1 MRNNKKFTDQEI
13 EELESL
19 AVVEHATTSRITYSH
34 AFQVY
39 CMYQYVHGTRPSVIF
54 SNAGLPSRLIGPKR
68 IERCISRW
76 SGDRKLMD
84 EAAAYALSG
93 EKPHVVGEMPEET
106 GIAFNQAR
114 MQKYSAEIIEAQ
126 RHIDDLVSQLKMRY
140 GTQLIKDEQIWRQAD
155 SGS

>member
-54 SNAGLPSRLIGPKR
+54 SNA
-68 IERCISRW
+68 
-76 SGDRKLMD
+76 
-84 EAAAYALSG
+84 
-93 EKPHVVGEMPEET
+93 
-106 GIAFNQAR
+106 
-114 MQKYSAEIIEAQ
+114 
-126 RHIDDLVSQLKMRY
+126 
-140 GTQLIKDEQIWRQAD
+140 
-155 SGS
+155 

>member
-54 SNAGLPSRLIGPKR
+54 SNAGLDRAEAHRTVHQQVEEQPPAHGRGP
-68 IERCISRW
+68 
-76 SGDRKLMD
+76 
-84 EAAAYALSG
+84 
-93 EKPHVVGEMPEET
+93 T
-106 GIAFNQAR
+106 AR
-114 MQKYSAEIIEAQ
+114 
-126 RHIDDLVSQLKMRY
+126 
-140 GTQLIKDEQIWRQAD
+140 
-155 SGS
+155 